1 MTLLKREANL
11 GDMLIVSAY
20 LPAEERAQ
28 LEAFT
33 GAPYE
38 IDSNAVRAWRF
49 PGPKWTAVDSSD
61 PRRALVVG
69 GFIPQRRGVYQTW
82 FMATPEA
89 CQPGVGKELTEV
101 VSATIK
107 EQLSSAH
114 RIETLCL
121 ASREQTRRWYE
132 RIGLHFETLL
142 HGFGANG
149 EDAAV
154 HVALR
159 KPEVV
164 H

>member
-1 MTLLKREANL
+1 MTLLKRDCNL

-20 LPAEERAQ
+20 LPEDERAQ
-28 LEAFT
+28 ISAFT

-38 IDSNAVRAWRF
+38 IDANAVRAWRL
-49 PGPKWTAVDSSD
+49 PGPKWAVATDAE
-61 PRRALVVG
+61 PNRALVVG
-69 GFIPQRRGVYQTW
+69 GFIPQRPGVYQTW
-82 FMATPEA
+82 FLATPEA
-89 CQPGVGKELTEV
+89 WQPGIGKELTEIV
-101 VSATIK
+101 AAAIK
-107 EQLSSAH
+107 TQLSSAH

-121 ASREQTRRWYE
+121 ASRERTRRWYE

-149 EDAAV
+149 EDAAL

-159 KPEVV
+159 QPEVV